1 MRTVHLI
8 FNAHLD
14 PVWLWPWTAG
24 VDECL
29 NTCYTMCNTLDRHPD
44 IIFTRG
50 EAWVYE
56 QVRRH
61 DPALF
66 KRIVKHIKAGRWSV
80 VGGWWI
86 QPDCNL
92 PGEAN
97 LHQQIALGKAWF
109 KRHLG
114 LFPRIGYN
122 VDSFGHTAALPDI
135 MQAHG
140 QDSYVFMRPM
150 AHETTLPSRVFRW
163 RGRPGGKEVTTFRI
177 AHGYCTIFPPTFDHI
192 EGALRDLPNGVDHT
206 MCFLGVGDH
215 GGGPNEAII
224 AWCRENMHAMP
235 GVKFEFSSP
244 ERYFKAIAPVRRKLP
259 LVTGELQMHA
269 IGCYTAHRPVK
280 LGVRR
285 AENLLAQT
293 ERAVVA
299 AKPAER
305 QAAAPT
311 MADAWASLCFNS
323 FHDTLGGSCTPSAAK
338 AADDQLAGVKAS
350 AETLLSETFRR
361 RVHALP
367 PDPRQR
373 MVFANYTAEKFADF
387 VEHEPWLEWTHW
399 KPDWCLLDER
409 GRLVPHQ
416 IIEPETLM
424 PDTMRVLFPLS
435 LAAGAMSAV
444 RIARNTSGKSAALK
458 GAAPDFTLT
467 LKADGS
473 GMLSRPQAD
482 GDAAP
487 SPRSSDQP
495 RPGRRG
501 SSVVQCALPELRLI
515 EDKSDTWSHGIDR
528 FAGPQVD
535 QAHWGEPVLVE
546 SGPIRHLWRVDGRI
560 GESRACADWRRYRGQ
575 DFYELRLRVNWHEH
589 HRLLRLSWA
598 PGAAINAREDG
609 ISGGGLLRAS
619 DGRELPLRD
628 RSLLKLADGRR
639 AGVVAPEVFAVSG
652 DEKEVH
658 LTLLRSCPFA
668 HHDPKI
674 LPEKLEHYAW
684 VDQGEHVFCLRF
696 FPAGKISARELDRH
710 ALHLQQ
716 KPLAADLTRG
726 MPYRPFKDQAD
737 WPA

>member
-66 KRIVKHIKAGRWSV
+66 QRIVKHVRAGRWSV

-92 PGEAN
+92 PGAAN
-97 LHQQIALGKAWF
+97 FHQQIALGQAWF

-114 LFPRIGYN
+114 VVPRIGYN
-122 VDSFGHTAALPDI
+122 VDSFGHTAALPDL
-135 MQAHG
+135 MAAHG
-140 QDSYVFMRPM
+140 QHSYVFMRPM
-150 AHETTLPSRVFRW
+150 AHEATLPSRVFRW
-163 RGRPGGKEVTTFRI
+163 RGRPGGKVVTTFRI
-177 AHGYCTIFPPTFDHI
+177 ARGYCTVEPPTLDHV
-192 EGALRDLPNGVDHT
+192 ETSLADLPAGVDHT
-206 MCFLGVGDH
+206 MCFVGVGDH
-215 GGGPNEAII
+215 GGGPNEQII
-224 AWCRENMHAMP
+224 AWCREHRDALP
-235 GVKFEFSSP
+235 GVKLEFSSP
-244 ERYFKAIAPVRRKLP
+244 ERYFRTIKPLLGKLP

-285 AENLLAQT
+285 AENLIAQAEHALA
-293 ERAVVA
+293 A
-299 AKPAER
+299 AKPVER
-305 QAAAPT
+305 KAATPVLAS
-311 MADAWASLCFNS
+311 AWESLCFNS
-323 FHDTLGGSCTPSAAK
+323 FHDTLGGSCTPSAAR
-338 AADDQLAGVKAS
+338 AADDQLAGVKAA

-373 MVFANYTAEKFADF
+373 MVFANYTAERFSDF

-399 KPDWCLLDER
+399 KPDWCLLDAR
-409 GRLVPHQ
+409 NRLVPHQ

-424 PDTMRVLFPLS
+424 PDTMRVLFPLD
-435 LAAGAMSAV
+435 LPAGDLQAV
-444 RIARNTSGKSAALK
+444 RIGRNRSGRAATLK
-458 GAAPDFTLT
+458 GAAPDFSLNLAT
-467 LKADGS
+467 DGS
-473 GMLSRPQAD
+473 GTLVTAGGESCP
-482 GDAAP
+482 
-487 SPRSSDQP
+487 
-495 RPGRRG
+495 
-501 SSVVQCALPELRLI
+501 LPELRLI

-528 FAGPQVD
+528 FAGPQTD
-535 QAHWGEPVLVE
+535 HAHWSTPTLIE
-546 SGPIRHLWRVDGRI
+546 SGPIRHTWRVDGRI
-560 GESRACADWRRYRGQ
+560 GESRVCADWRRYRGRT
-575 DFYELRLRVNWHEH
+575 FYELRLRVNWHEH

-598 PGAAINAREDG
+598 PGAAITSRDDG
-609 ISGGGLLRAS
+609 ISGGSLGRAS

-639 AGVVAPEVFAVSG
+639 AGLVAPEVFAISG
-652 DEKEVH
+652 NAAAAH

-668 HHDPKI
+668 HHEPRI
-674 LPEKLEHYAW
+674 LPDKLEHYAW
-684 VDQGEHVFCLRF
+684 IDQGEHVFFLRF
-696 FPAGKISARELDRH
+696 FPAGKVTASELDRS

-716 KPLAADLTRG
+716 KPVAADLTRG
-726 MPYRPFKDQAD
+726 MPGRPFKEQPD
-737 WPA
+737 WPV

>member
-66 KRIVKHIKAGRWSV
+66 KRIVKHIRAGRWSV

-92 PGEAN
+92 PSADN
-97 LHQQIALGKAWF
+97 VNHQIGLGKAWF
-109 KRHLG
+109 KEHLG

-122 VDSFGHTAALPDI
+122 VDSFGHTAALPDL
-135 MQAHG
+135 MTAHG

-163 RGRPGGKEVTTFRI
+163 RGRPGSKEVTTFRI
-177 AHGYCTIFPPTFDHI
+177 AYGYCTIYPPTFDHI
-192 EGALRDLPNGVDHT
+192 EGSLKDLPAGVDHT

-224 AWCRENMHAMP
+224 AWCRENMTAMP

-244 ERYFKAIAPVRRKLP
+244 ERYFKAIAPVRHKLP

-285 AENLLAQT
+285 AENHLAQA
-293 ERAVVA
+293 ESALRA

-305 QAAAPT
+305 RAAAPVLH
-311 MADAWASLCFNS
+311 AAWETLCFNS

-338 AADDQLAGVKAS
+338 AADDQLAGAKAA
-350 AETLLSETFRR
+350 AETVLSETFRR

-367 PDPRQR
+367 ADPRQR
-373 MVFANYTAEKFADF
+373 MVFGNYTAEKFSDF

-399 KPDWCLLDER
+399 RPDWCLLDNR
-409 GRLVPHQ
+409 NRIVPHQ

-424 PDTMRVLFPLS
+424 PDTMRVLCPLDIPAGELRS
-435 LAAGAMSAV
+435 L
-444 RIARNTSGKSAALK
+444 RIARNVRGRTAKLK
-458 GAAPDFTLT
+458 GAAPDFTLQVA
-467 LKADGS
+467 ADGTGS
-473 GMLSRPQAD
+473 LS
-482 GDAAP
+482 AP
-487 SPRSSDQP
+487 KESCP
-495 RPGRRG
+495 
-501 SSVVQCALPELRLI
+501 LPELRLI
-515 EDKSDTWSHGIDR
+515 EDLSDTWSHGIDR
-528 FAGPQVD
+528 FAGPQKD
-535 QAHWGEPVLVE
+535 HAHWSEPVLVE

-560 GESRACADWRRYRGQ
+560 GESRVCADWRRYRGRA
-575 DFYELRLRVNWHEH
+575 FYELRLRVNWHEH

-598 PGAAINAREDG
+598 PGAAITSRDDG
-609 ISGGGLLRAS
+609 ITGGGLPRAS

-628 RSLLKLADGRR
+628 RSLLKLAGGRR

-652 DEKEVH
+652 DEREVH

-674 LPEKLEHYAW
+674 LPPKLEHYAW
-684 VDQGEHVFCLRF
+684 VDQGEHVFFLRF
-696 FPAGKISARELDRH
+696 FPAGSVTAATLDRH

-716 KPLAADLTRG
+716 RPVAADLTRG
-726 MPYRPFKDQAD
+726 MPCRPFREQPD